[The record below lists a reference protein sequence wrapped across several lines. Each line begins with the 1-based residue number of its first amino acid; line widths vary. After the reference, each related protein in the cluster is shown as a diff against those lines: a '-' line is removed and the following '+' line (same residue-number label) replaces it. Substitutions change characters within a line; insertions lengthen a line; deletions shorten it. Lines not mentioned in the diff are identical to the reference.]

1 MNQDPIIDEIHAI
14 RRQIAAEHGNNMQ
27 RVGAYFIELQKQ
39 HANKL
44 TAFAP
49 RRPVGWTASSKAT
62 PAQP

>member
-1 MNQDPIIDEIHAI
+1 MNQDLIIEEIHVI

-27 RVGAYFIELQKQ
+27 RIGAYFIELQKQ
-39 HANKL
+39 HAEKL

-49 RRPVGWTASSKAT
+49 RRPVGWVASTKAV